1 MAAVEEGRY
10 DIVLTHSFDR
20 MSRGTI
26 CPARFKHFRSTAY
39 PLCRL
44 SIKEDLDFSGPLGP
58 VLMAL
63 LSALAEMQ
71 SNSISNHAKEDTI

>member
-20 MSRGTI
+20 MSRGIVNMSRTVQT
-26 CPARFKHFRSTAY
+26 FQKHSVSFV
-39 PLCRL
+39 
-44 SIKEDLDFSGPLGP
+44 SIKETLDFSGPLGP

-63 LSALAEMQ
+63 FSALAQMQ
-71 SNSISNHAKEDTI
+71 SNCISNPAKEDTI